1 MGIEGSPIIGSD
13 VFGLFCQ
20 RLSQHIIGKE
30 RDSLSLELEQKQR
43 PQTTETHTYSRPCLL
58 INFAESNFPCRGRK
72 NKKKKKGSPIY
83 PGSFCVAADSFFFR
97 ETPKCKCISSFFLI
111 QLLFAISE
119 NVMGQVCFQLLL
131 VYTTFAAF
139 VLTLKAKELTS
150 FFLCVTRYEVNI
162 RFFVS
167 ANFFLRY
174 PKQK

>member
-97 ETPKCKCISSFFLI
+97 ETPKCKCISSSFFLI

-131 VYTTFAAF
+131 VYHICCICADTQSQGIDVFLLTRSTFD
-139 VLTLKAKELTS
+139 
-150 FFLCVTRYEVNI
+150 FLCLPI
-162 RFFVS
+162 FFCATQNKS
-167 ANFFLRY
+167 EN
-174 PKQK
+174 